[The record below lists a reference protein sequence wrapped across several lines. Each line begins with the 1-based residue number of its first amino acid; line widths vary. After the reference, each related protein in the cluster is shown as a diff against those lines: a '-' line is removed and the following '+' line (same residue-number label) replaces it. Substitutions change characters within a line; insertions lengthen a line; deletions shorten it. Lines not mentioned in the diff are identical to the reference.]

1 MANPQK
7 ERRLTDQLNVA
18 LSSIEAAIGIGKSN
32 PDRAQRAL
40 EIADSQVESMREI
53 VIALMRAAEK
63 I

>member
-1 MANPQK
+1 MAKLQK

-18 LSSIEAAIGIGKSN
+18 LSSIEAAIAIAKSN

-40 EIADSQVESMREI
+40 EIAEPHVESMRGI
-53 VIALMRAAEK
+53 MTALMRAAEK